1 MRRSMRKRNEATY
14 RVQEKRRSED
24 DAKRVAGDQK
34 DAFAAKC
41 LSDASYRH
49 GEWPILILQ
58 IYCKL

>member
-24 DAKRVAGDQK
+24 VAKRVAGDQK

-41 LSDASYRH
+41 LSDATHRH
-49 GEWPILILQ
+49 GEWPIRIFLI
-58 IYCKL
+58 